1 MTATRFDLHLHSA
14 LSACAENT
22 LSPRQIVARARESKL
37 DMIAV
42 TDHNASAHAALVA
55 RLGADCGLVVVPGM
69 EVTSREEVH
78 LLALFADL
86 AGLRAFQD
94 TVDGA
99 LPPARNDTGH
109 FGWQLIYDEHDEVVD
124 VDEQL
129 RQIGTEL
136 GLDDLVA
143 RIHAC
148 GGMAVPAHVFR
159 ARNSLTSQL
168 GFVNPDGGYDAV
180 EVSLRTW
187 RQRHLQPGQRIA
199 DYPVLVG
206 SDTHFLEDIGRCRF
220 QVPGRIRTVP
230 ELLGALHRL
239 EEA

>member
-22 LSPRQIVARARESKL
+22 LSPRQIVARAVESNL

-42 TDHNASAHAALVA
+42 TDHNASAHAPLLA
-55 RLGADCGLVVVPGM
+55 RLGEACGLVVVPGM

-86 AGLRAFQD
+86 AGLHAFQK

-99 LPPARNDTGH
+99 LPEVRNDTDH
-109 FGWQLIYDEHDEVVD
+109 FGWQLVYDERDEVVD
-124 VDEQL
+124 VDERL
-129 RQIGTEL
+129 RQIGTGL
-136 GLDDLVA
+136 GLDDLVD
-143 RIHAC
+143 RIHA
-148 GGMAVPAHVFR
+148 GGGVAVPAHVFR

-168 GFVNPDGGYDAV
+168 GFVNPGAAYDAV
-180 EVSLRTW
+180 EVSVRTW
-187 RQRHLQPGQRIA
+187 RQQGLHLGQTIA
-199 DYPVLVG
+199 GYPVIVG
-206 SDTHFLEDIGRCRF
+206 SDAHFLEDIGRCPAA
-220 QVPGRIRTVP
+220 VPQAVRTVP
-230 ELLGALHRL
+230 ELLAALRQM